1 MLCDDWMNPRPSP
14 TKQPINDPGLLN
26 AIRWISLSAES
37 AHLLR
42 AGGSAI
48 NPWRGPYCQARKV
61 KKFI

>member
-1 MLCDDWMNPRPSP
+1 MRRLNEPPALTHEAAHEMIPA
-14 TKQPINDPGLLN
+14 LLN
-26 AIRWISLSAES
+26 AIRWISLSAVSEY
-37 AHLLR
+37 LLR